1 MLKPGFWVSL
11 STGVHLSLKKLTEYR
26 NIYQN
31 TCIGGTYVS
40 DPQVG
45 CTPYS
50 LSVMIMNVEM
60 ERNVKTKMLS

>member
-1 MLKPGFWVSL
+1 MLKLEFWVSL

-31 TCIGGTYVS
+31 ACIGGTYVS

-45 CTPYS
+45 VHPAPCQS
-50 LSVMIMNVEM
+50 
-60 ERNVKTKMLS
+60 

>member
-1 MLKPGFWVSL
+1 MLKPEFWVSL

-31 TCIGGTYVS
+31 ACIGGTYVS

-45 CTPYS
+45 VHPASCQS
-50 LSVMIMNVEM
+50 
-60 ERNVKTKMLS
+60 